1 LKNNPSEA
9 LRGETEIQ
17 AAKKIL
23 VIGTAA
29 IIAQAKKV
37 GLISSARDV
46 FEILHQ
52 SDFRISTIVI
62 KTVLVTTGESDS
74 L

>member
-1 LKNNPSEA
+1 
-9 LRGETEIQ
+9 
-17 AAKKIL
+17 
-23 VIGTAA
+23 
-29 IIAQAKKV
+29 V

-52 SDFRISTIVI
+52 SDFRISAIVI